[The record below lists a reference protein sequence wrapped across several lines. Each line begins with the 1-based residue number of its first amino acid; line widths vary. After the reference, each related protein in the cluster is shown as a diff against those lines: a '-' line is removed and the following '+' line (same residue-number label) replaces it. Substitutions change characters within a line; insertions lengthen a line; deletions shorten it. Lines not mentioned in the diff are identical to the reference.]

1 MKLANALPLD
11 QLKGRRVFV
20 YKNLHE
26 DCWSVKDR
34 QTGHVVAH
42 ADRVELSDV
51 ELKVSEAGR
60 DRVLKEQRKNVHA
73 GVVGTLETLVG
84 EMKKMPSVS
93 YRYGRKDVGE
103 QAVPITYNPYKYE
116 TFVVKA
122 NEQPVHRAD
131 AAVLE
136 ADGRS
141 VWLLNPH

>member
-20 YKNLHE
+20 YKNLHA

-60 DRVLKEQRKNVHA
+60 ERVLKEQRKNVHA
-73 GVVGTLETLVG
+73 GVVGTLETLVAD
-84 EMKKMPSVS
+84 MPKLPSATYRFGRRDVS
-93 YRYGRKDVGE
+93 A

-122 NEQPVHRAD
+122 SERPVHHAD

-136 ADGRS
+136 PDGRS
-141 VWLLNPH
+141 VWLLNPS